1 MKYWV
6 KTIGRGDMMD
16 SKMPIYYICNM
27 KKSEHVL
34 AYIINSLIAGLVV
47 YLFYHSII
55 AGIIGGL
62 FIGLFLENL
71 YAHSTIKKRQ
81 KALRLQFRD
90 FLEAMSVAAKAG
102 SVEVHAIK
110 SAAKDLRLSYTEQ
123 TDIVREI
130 DNIIISYE
138 GGGIAIKDSFN
149 DFARR
154 SRLADVSN
162 FAAIYGI
169 IEGKSDR
176 FGDIVMQTNDIIG
189 EKIEVEQ
196 EIETG
201 ITAAKSETNAML
213 VMPIIIV
220 IMISGMGDFMN
231 SLFTTFTGRVA
242 ATVAL
247 VLFVISFVLAKK
259 FTDID
264 V

>member
-1 MKYWV
+1 
-6 KTIGRGDMMD
+6 
-16 SKMPIYYICNM
+16 MPVYYICNM
-27 KKSEHVL
+27 KKREHVFV
-34 AYIINSLIAGLVV
+34 YMISSLIAGVVV
-47 YLFYHSII
+47 YLFYHSVI
-55 AGIIGGL
+55 AGIMGGAIIGI
-62 FIGLFLENL
+62 FFEKL
-71 YAHSTIKKRQ
+71 YADSTIRKRQ

-90 FLEAMSVAAKAG
+90 FLEAMSVAARAG
-102 SVEVHAIK
+102 SVEVQAIK

-130 DNIIISYE
+130 DNIITSYE
-138 GGGIAIKDSFN
+138 GGGIAIKDLFS
-149 DFARR
+149 DFAKR
-154 SRLADVSN
+154 SRLADISN

-201 ITAAKSETNAML
+201 ITAAKSETNVML
-213 VMPIIIV
+213 VMPIVIV
-220 IMISGMGDFMN
+220 IMLSAMGGGFMDA
-231 SLFTTFTGRVA
+231 LFTTVIGRIA
-242 ATVAL
+242 ATIAL

-259 FTDID
+259 FTNID